1 MLYFIGQ
8 IFHIIEILLWIL
20 LAASGAYI
28 LLFALVSM
36 LWKKQASPLA
46 SYMTKHEVGRKEQY
60 FKFLILY
67 PAYNED
73 RVIVHSV
80 HTFLGQYYPYDSF
93 HVCVISDHM
102 QPETN
107 ETLSQLPITL
117 LQPVFEKSSKAKAM
131 QYAINYFRDER
142 LEEKGES
149 NERSGAKIKDYD
161 YVVILDADNVVDSN
175 FLSNLN
181 NICRKGYKAIQCH
194 RCAKNSNNDIAVLD
208 GVSEEI
214 NNTIFRKAHN
224 RIGLSSALIGSGMC
238 FDYKWFAK
246 NVFRLSTAGEDRELE
261 ALLLKQKI
269 YIHYEENIHV
279 FDEKVSNKD
288 NFQKQRL
295 RWMTAQIQSLLN
307 LLPYI
312 PKAILT
318 LNIDFIDKTIQ
329 QALIPRSMLIII
341 TFAMALII
349 TLISRAWCIKWW
361 LLFLFI
367 CLSLYVSTP
376 RQLRKHSVFG
386 KLLSLPM
393 LVWRMI
399 QNILKIDHKNTDFI
413 HTTHGRVEGKN

>member
-1 MLYFIGQ
+1 MI
-8 IFHIIEILLWIL
+8 IWTIIHIVEILLWIL

-28 LLFALVSM
+28 LFFALVSM
-36 LWKKQASPLA
+36 MGKKQDSRLTAYLSNLTSLREPR
-46 SYMTKHEVGRKEQY
+46 YNN
-60 FKFLILY
+60 FLILY

-80 HTFLGQYYPYDSF
+80 HTFVGQYYPYQNF

-102 QPETN
+102 KPETN
-107 ETLSQLPITL
+107 ELLEGLPVTV

-131 QYAINYFRDER
+131 QYAIQMV
-142 LEEKGES
+142 ES
-149 NERSGAKIKDYD
+149 GQCKPEGRKAYD
-161 YVVILDADNVVDSN
+161 YIVILDADNVVEAD
-175 FLSNLN
+175 FLEKLN
-181 NICRKGYKAIQCH
+181 TICNRGYKAIQCH
-194 RCAKNSNNDIAVLD
+194 RCAKNSDNNIAVLD

-238 FDYKWFAK
+238 FDYKWFHE
-246 NVFRLSTAGEDRELE
+246 NVFKLSTAGEDRELE

-269 YIHYEENIHV
+269 YIHYEPEIHV
-279 FDEKVSNKD
+279 YDEKVSNKD

-295 RWMTAQIQSLLN
+295 RWMTAQIQSLIN

-312 PKAILT
+312 PKAIVT

-329 QALIPRSMLIII
+329 QALIPRSMLIVI
-341 TFAMALII
+341 TFVMACLI
-349 TLISRAWCIKWW
+349 TLLSRVWCLKWW

-376 RQLRKHSVFG
+376 KQLRKHSVFG
-386 KLLSLPM
+386 KLFSLPM
-393 LVWRMI
+393 LVWKMLA
-399 QNILKIDHKNTDFI
+399 NILKIDHKNTDFI
-413 HTTHGRVEGKN
+413 HTEHGK

>member
-1 MLYFIGQ
+1 MI
-8 IFHIIEILLWIL
+8 IWTIIHIVEILLWIL

-28 LLFALVSM
+28 LFFALVSM
-36 LWKKQASPLA
+36 MGKKQDSRLTAYLSNLTSLREPR
-46 SYMTKHEVGRKEQY
+46 YNN
-60 FKFLILY
+60 FLILY

-80 HTFLGQYYPYDSF
+80 HTFVGQYYPYQNF

-102 QPETN
+102 KPETN
-107 ETLSQLPITL
+107 ELLEGLPVTV

-131 QYAINYFRDER
+131 QYAIQMV
-142 LEEKGES
+142 ES
-149 NERSGAKIKDYD
+149 GQCKPEGRKAYD
-161 YVVILDADNVVDSN
+161 YIVILDADNVVEAD
-175 FLSNLN
+175 FLEKLN
-181 NICRKGYKAIQCH
+181 TICNRGYKAIQCH
-194 RCAKNSNNDIAVLD
+194 RCAKNSDNNVAVLD

-238 FDYKWFAK
+238 FDYEWFHE
-246 NVFRLSTAGEDRELE
+246 NVFKLSTAGEDRELE

-269 YIHYEENIHV
+269 YIHYEPEIHV
-279 FDEKVSNKD
+279 YDEKVSNKD

-312 PKAILT
+312 PKAIVT

-329 QALIPRSMLIII
+329 QALIPRSMLIVI
-341 TFAMALII
+341 TFVMACLI
-349 TLISRAWCIKWW
+349 TLLSRVWCLKWW

-376 RQLRKHSVFG
+376 KQLRKHSVFG
-386 KLLSLPM
+386 KLFSLPM
-393 LVWRMI
+393 LVWKMLA
-399 QNILKIDHKNTDFI
+399 NILKIDHKNTDFI
-413 HTTHGRVEGKN
+413 HTEHGK